1 MNVDSDTAIRS
12 FRLDV
17 ADTAIADLKSRLA
30 RAMA

>member
-17 ADTAIADLKSRLA
+17 ADAAIADLKARLA